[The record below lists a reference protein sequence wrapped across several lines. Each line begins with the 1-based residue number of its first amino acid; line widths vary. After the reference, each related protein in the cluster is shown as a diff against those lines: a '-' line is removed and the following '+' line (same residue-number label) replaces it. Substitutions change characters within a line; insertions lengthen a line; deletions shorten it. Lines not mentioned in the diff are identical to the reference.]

1 MSEKELSI
9 KRRATM
15 NSRSAYE
22 EDEMLRQAIEESKAG
37 TLGKRVR
44 DNSEEY
50 VRLRVTA
57 LDIPLNDFYRNKHS
71 SKRQRTL
78 SSSPST
84 LSKQSRSP
92 SQPPGDDHSTK
103 AGTNGSAGAK
113 RIRGAAARNHRD
125 KEVRD
130 RQKEIAAQRAEAA
143 RKREARSERR
153 RGEGTDNF

>member
-1 MSEKELSI
+1 
-9 KRRATM
+9 M

-37 TLGKRVR
+37 ALGKRLR
-44 DNSEEY
+44 DDSEEY
-50 VRLRVTA
+50 VNFRFIAIGLPTNA
-57 LDIPLNDFYRNKHS
+57 SCRNKHG
-71 SKRQRTL
+71 SKRQRTF

-92 SQPPGDDHSTK
+92 SQPPDDESSTK
-103 AGTNGSAGAK
+103 PNTNGNAGGK

-153 RGEGTDNF
+153 RGEGINDFRLCLEDPF